1 MGEPYQRRARQLTA
15 IALVA
20 LMPALGSAQAPS
32 ARRDSLS
39 ADNAAVLRIF
49 LDCDATSTP
58 GCDFDFLR
66 TELAWLHYTRD
77 RADADVQ
84 IIVSSLISG
93 SGGNEVVL
101 RFVGLRTFDGI
112 NDEIRFNTPLNATTD
127 DARRALARVIALG
140 LARYAVRTPD
150 GTNFALQ
157 YRGKTAAAGARPVR
171 DRWNHWLFSI
181 GADGWTYGE
190 SRSSSTTLQGTVTAR
205 RITERWKLESRA
217 YADRTQSSY
226 TLSDSSQLKTEV
238 RTYEGSAVLVRSL
251 GQHVSIGAS
260 LKALS
265 YTVENIDLATTVAPT
280 LEFDFFPYR
289 EFANRRLVLSYSV
302 GLNHFDYTDT
312 TLFDQVREVRAD
324 QVLWLGFSTRQP
336 WGNMDLGVAASSFV
350 PDVQKNKVKVSSTLT
365 FRVARGLQVTAGGS
379 YSRVR
384 DQINLPKDAATDEEL
399 LLQLRSLRTDYRYS
413 AQLGLQY
420 TFGSVFNNVVN
431 PRMSSNGR

>member
-20 LMPALGSAQAPS
+20 LLPALGSAQAPS

-49 LDCDATSTP
+49 
-58 GCDFDFLR
+58 
-66 TELAWLHYTRD
+66 
-77 RADADVQ
+77 RADAHVQ
-84 IIVSSLISG
+84 ILASALTSG
-93 SGGNEVVL
+93 SGGREVLL
-101 RFVGLRTFDGI
+101 RFIGLRAFEGLD
-112 NDEIRFNTPLNATTD
+112 DEIRFNTPLNATTD

-190 SRSSSTTLQGTVTAR
+190 SRANSTTLQGTVTAR

-226 TLSDSSQLKTEV
+226 TLSDSSQFKTEV
-238 RTYEGSAVLVRSL
+238 RTYEGSALLVRSL

-280 LEFDFFPYR
+280 LELDLFPYR

-302 GLNHFDYTDT
+302 GLNHFDYADT
-312 TLFDQVREVRAD
+312 T
-324 QVLWLGFSTRQP
+324 
-336 WGNMDLGVAASSFV
+336 DLGVAEPSFV
-350 PDVQKNKVKVSSTLT
+350 PNVQKNKVKVSSTPT

-399 LLQLRSLRTDYRYS
+399 LLRLRSLRTDYRYS